1 MLDEK
6 IEKTFEEA
14 MEILNSKAV
23 QKLESHLFSLYR
35 RMEQITISR
44 ESWKRKY
51 IELKNIRKDSKK

>member
-1 MLDEK
+1 MLDK
-6 IEKTFEEA
+6 NIEKTFEEA
-14 MEILNSKAV
+14 MDILNSKAV

-51 IELKNIRKDSKK
+51 EELKKIRGNLEK